1 MFVQCD
7 ITSRLYTPFM
17 VKMSVRMFT
26 KDHYVIL
33 WPPWLRWRL
42 RSVITSILALAF
54 VWIITISARYRSSVT
69 DGPDSEALQ
78 DAFQVEFGTAHDV
91 RNEMYFTGGTLSL
104 TSNDGQTTDPLTH
117 PQPIVYDPYPA
128 YNSQDWNRT
137 WRGSFRPC
145 MGPRARELDR
155 TDPEDM
161 MLVYLGNQRG
171 AGSLASIL
179 LQRKH

>member
-1 MFVQCD
+1 MF
-7 ITSRLYTPFM
+7 I
-17 VKMSVRMFT
+17 

-33 WPPWLRWRL
+33 WPPRLRWRL
-42 RSVITSILALAF
+42 WFVITSSLALAF
-54 VWIITISARYRSSVT
+54 VWIITLSTLYRSFVT
-69 DGPDSEALQ
+69 DGPDLEALQ
-78 DAFQVEFGTAHDV
+78 DGFQVGFGTAHDV

-104 TSNDGQTTDPLTH
+104 TSNDGQTTKPLTH

-128 YNSQDWNRT
+128 YNSQAWNRT

-155 TDPEDM
+155 TNPEDM

-171 AGSLASIL
+171 AGSLASVL
-179 LQRKH
+179 LREH

>member
-1 MFVQCD
+1 M
-7 ITSRLYTPFM
+7 I
-17 VKMSVRMFT
+17 KMSVRMFI

-33 WPPWLRWRL
+33 WPPRLRWRL
-42 RSVITSILALAF
+42 WFVITSSLALAF
-54 VWIITISARYRSSVT
+54 VWIITLSTLYRSFVT
-69 DGPDSEALQ
+69 DGTDLEALQ
-78 DAFQVEFGTAHDV
+78 DEFQVGFGTAHDV

-104 TSNDGQTTDPLTH
+104 TSNGGQTTKPQTH

-128 YNSQDWNRT
+128 YNSQGWNRT

-155 TDPEDM
+155 TNPEDM

-179 LQRKH
+179 LREH